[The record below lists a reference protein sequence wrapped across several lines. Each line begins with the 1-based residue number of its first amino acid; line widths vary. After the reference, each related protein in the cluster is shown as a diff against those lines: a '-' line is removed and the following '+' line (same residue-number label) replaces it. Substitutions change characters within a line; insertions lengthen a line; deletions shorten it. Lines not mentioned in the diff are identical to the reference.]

1 MPRPKRPGAPE
12 PKRRSRNGCWPC
24 KGRKVKCGEEK
35 PSCLN
40 CQRQGETCDY
50 SIRLNWEG
58 RTKKKSNGFQPY
70 SPVSGV
76 VSFEHQVPQQ
86 FQVFSSANYQG
97 QPSISLDVQGSRSPA
112 QDAVSGPHPRQFSS
126 TTITSS
132 DHADGVQW
140 SPSDQET
147 TYASSDWTG
156 QDTTPP
162 GGFWQ
167 GNVDPRPSETTESY
181 PVYSQAS
188 DLNLHGANSPQLS
201 AFGISGSFISQ
212 PTSFLRHSWNA
223 QPDTPKSP
231 SVGDERG
238 PAYSSKRVRLSSYP
252 VSSPIGYDPNKAVS
266 LTDSPASIGDK
277 SILHGSNPD
286 TYSVE
291 RHQSTPLSPASLPGV
306 SGDGNINRATKSFAS
321 FDDPVNLRRVSV
333 HSLLSRSAEPNLQTD
348 FVLTNPGSESNLDS
362 RISDAVDHYGYDY
375 GYPDR
380 DLNKNDDNAALEDAE
395 PAEQRETNQEV
406 EEPQATLTGED
417 DVSVKGEYYKR
428 PVSVTIPRY
437 LSPLPS
443 TLLENP
449 INLMYFHHFM
459 NHTARILVPHHCS
472 ENPFVSVLPPMA
484 VTDPNLLNLLLAY
497 SASHRARYLQHPE
510 PANRIAHWVSD
521 VFPTL
526 RQALNDPQENVTD
539 SHLATAIMLLSL
551 KIVSPSTFEVPIP
564 WQSHLKLARDLSIA
578 REEHRLA
585 HLGDKIAIFLSRWLT
600 YLDIF
605 GALSCRHSD
614 PPLFGSEYLSSVI
627 AGTGSGEEKKFQI
640 DCFMGFT
647 PVTQSFLSRLS
658 SLTHCCDNER
668 FDEAGRYL
676 TDWHPSPDIELAA
689 ETLLQDM
696 QEYRNH
702 EPHGA
707 HDDGT
712 NNAEAISIDRAFY
725 WSVMVHLHRRVLNAS
740 PSSSEFQSCLDELLG
755 VLRKIPVGS
764 SPEMSV
770 IFPIF
775 TAGCETQDP
784 LERLEILDRIKGM
797 EIAGLKQVQH
807 ARTLMQRCW
816 AEDLPWIALADG
828 EFLG

>member
-58 RTKKKSNGFQPY
+58 RTKKKSGGFKPY
-70 SPVSGV
+70 SPISGIA
-76 VSFEHQVPQQ
+76 SFEHQVPQQ
-86 FQVFSSANYQG
+86 FQVFSSSNYQG
-97 QPSISLDVQGSRSPA
+97 RPSVSLDVRDSRSPA
-112 QDAVSGPHPRQFSS
+112 QDAVSGLHSQHVSP
-126 TTITSS
+126 TTITGS
-132 DHADGVQW
+132 DHADGPSW
-140 SPSDQET
+140 SPSNQEP
-147 TYASSDWTG
+147 TYATSDWTK
-156 QDTTPP
+156 QDITTPP
-162 GGFWQ
+162 DGFWQ
-167 GNVDPRPSETTESY
+167 GTVDPRPSETTESY
-181 PVYSQAS
+181 PAYDQPS
-188 DLNLHGANSPQLS
+188 DMSLRAVGSPQLS
-201 AFGISGSFISQ
+201 AFGITGTFISQ
-212 PTSFLRHSWNA
+212 PTSFLRQSWNV
-223 QPDTPKSP
+223 QPETPKSP

-238 PAYSSKRVRLSSYP
+238 PAYSAKRMRLSNYP
-252 VSSPIGYDPNKAVS
+252 MSSPIGYDANKTVS
-266 LTDSPASIGDK
+266 LMNSPASIGDR
-277 SILHGSNPD
+277 SILHGTNSD

-306 SGDGNINRATKSFAS
+306 SGDGDINRSSKSFAS
-321 FDDPVNLRRVSV
+321 VDESITLRRVSV
-333 HSLLSRSAEPNLQTD
+333 HSLLSRSTEPD
-348 FVLTNPGSESNLDS
+348 RVLRTNSRSELKLDG
-362 RISDAVDHYGYDY
+362 RISSAAVNYGYDY
-375 GYPDR
+375 GYTDL
-380 DLNKNDDNAALEDAE
+380 DLNKNDDNAALEDADLE
-395 PAEQRETNQEV
+395 EYRSNDETIAPSQTTFTV
-406 EEPQATLTGED
+406 GD
-417 DVSVKGEYYKR
+417 DVGLKGDYYRR
-428 PVSVTIPRY
+428 PVPVTIPRY
-437 LSPLPS
+437 LSPLPPA
-443 TLLENP
+443 LLENP

-472 ENPFVSVLPPMA
+472 ENPFVSVLPSMA
-484 VTDPNLLNLLLAY
+484 VADPNLLNLLLAY

-585 HLGDKIAIFLSRWLT
+585 HMGDRIAIFLSRWLT

-614 PPLFGSEYLSSVI
+614 PPLFGSEYWSSVI
-627 AGTGSGEEKKFQI
+627 TGSTAEEEKKFQI

-647 PVTQSFLSRLS
+647 PVIQSFLSRLS

-668 FDEAGRYL
+668 FDEEGRYL
-676 TDWHPSPDIELAA
+676 TDWHPSPDIELSA
-689 ETLLQDM
+689 ERLLQDM

-702 EPHGA
+702 KPSGA
-707 HDDGT
+707 HDDDT
-712 NNAEAISIDRAFY
+712 NNVEAISIDRAFY
-725 WSVMVHLHRRVLNAS
+725 WAVMIHLHRRVLNTS
-740 PSSSEFQSCLDELLG
+740 PSSSEFQACVEELFG
-755 VLRKIPVGS
+755 VLREVPIGS

-775 TAGCETQDP
+775 TAGCETRDP
-784 LERLEILDRIKGM
+784 QERLEILDRIKGM
-797 EIAGLKQVQH
+797 EIAGLKQVQN